1 MMETFLKRMSRY
13 TGLLR
18 ISNELTPHKLS
29 IMLYHGFCES
39 KNRGEY
45 TLHSEFMPICEFEQH
60 LKVYLKYGTP
70 ISLETLLCKERLP
83 PSPIVVTIDDGYANN
98 YDLGFPVLKKYNFPA
113 TIFLTTGFIDRKLF
127 LWTDWLEFIAAN
139 ASNVD
144 IKMELNKEVISFNLG
159 APPLRNIFI
168 ERLKS
173 ILKNMPINKIE
184 SFLYELQEM
193 LKVKYDW
200 EKIPETLQPLTWRQ
214 IREMRKT
221 GLISFGGHTV
231 SHAILSKCDQE
242 EQNFEMVESKARI
255 EKELNEECLILA
267 YPNGKA
273 NDFTEETIR
282 LAKKANYRI
291 AVTTNSGYENSK
303 EYDRYKLKRWG
314 TDLFGKGDLEFL
326 ISGGSLLTGA
336 VRRRFLATY

>member
-1 MMETFLKRMSRY
+1 MQ
-13 TGLLR
+13 R

-39 KNRGEY
+39 KNKGER
-45 TLHSEFMPICEFEQH
+45 TLYSEFMPISEFEQH

-70 ISLETLLCKERLP
+70 ISLKDLLCKERLP

-98 YDLGFPVLKKYNFPA
+98 YDFGFPVLKKYNFPA
-113 TIFLTTGFIDRKLF
+113 TLFLTTGFIDRRVF
-127 LWTDWLEFIAAN
+127 LWTDWLEFIAVN

-144 IKMELNKEVISFNLG
+144 INIELNKEALSFNLRE
-159 APPLRNIFI
+159 PQVRNTVVNQ
-168 ERLKS
+168 LKS
-173 ILKNMPINKIE
+173 ILKNMPINKIK

-193 LKVKYDW
+193 SKVKYDW
-200 EKIPETLQPLTWRQ
+200 ERIPEELQPLTWKQ
-214 IREMRKT
+214 IREMKKS

-231 SHAILSKCDQE
+231 SHAILSKCNKE
-242 EQNFEMVESKARI
+242 EQHFEIVESKERI

-267 YPNGKA
+267 YPNGKE

-291 AVTTNSGYENSK
+291 AVTTNSGYENSN
-303 EYDRYKLKRWG
+303 EYDSYKLKRWG
-314 TDLFGKGDLEFL
+314 TDLLSKEDLEFL
-326 ISGGSLLTGA
+326 ISGGSLLTGV
-336 VRRRFLATY
+336 VRRRFLSTY

>member
-1 MMETFLKRMSRY
+1 METFLKRMSRY

-39 KNRGEY
+39 KDKGEW
-45 TLHSEFMPICEFEQH
+45 TPNSEFMPISKFEQD

-70 ISLETLLCKERLP
+70 ISLKDLLYKERLP
-83 PSPIVVTIDDGYANN
+83 RSPIAVTIDDGYANN
-98 YDLGFPVLKKYNFPA
+98 YNLGFPVLKKYNFPA
-113 TIFLTTGFIDRKLF
+113 TIFLTTGFIDRRQF

-139 ASNVD
+139 ASNVN
-144 IKMELNKEVISFNLG
+144 IKIELNKEVISFNLG
-159 APPLRNIFI
+159 EPQGRNNVVKH
-168 ERLKS
+168 LKS
-173 ILKNMPINKIE
+173 ILKNMPLIKIK

-193 LKVKYDW
+193 SKVKYDW
-200 EKIPETLQPLTWRQ
+200 ERIPEKLQPLTWKQ
-214 IREMRKT
+214 IREMKKS

-231 SHAILSKCDQE
+231 SHAILSKCNKE
-242 EQNFEMVESKARI
+242 EQEFEIAESKARI

-267 YPNGKA
+267 YPNGKE

-291 AVTTNSGYENSK
+291 AVTTNSGYENLN
-303 EYDRYKLKRWG
+303 EYDSFKLKRWG
-314 TDLFGKGDLEFL
+314 TDLFSKGDLEFL
-326 ISGGSLLTGA
+326 VSGGSLLTGA
-336 VRRRFLATY
+336 VRKRFLSTY

>member
-1 MMETFLKRMSRY
+1 MKTFLKRMSRY

-39 KNRGEY
+39 KSKGEY
-45 TLHSEFMPICEFEQH
+45 TLHSEFMPIREFEQH

-98 YDLGFPVLKKYNFPA
+98 YGLGFPVLKKYNFPA
-113 TIFLTTGFIDRKLF
+113 TIFLTTGFIDRRLF

-144 IKMELNKEVISFNLG
+144 IKIELNKEVISFNLG
-159 APPLRNIFI
+159 APPLRNMVI

-193 LKVKYDW
+193 LNVKYDW

-214 IREMRKT
+214 IREMRKSR
-221 GLISFGGHTV
+221 LISFGGHTV
-231 SHAILSKCDQE
+231 SHAILSKCNQE

-267 YPNGKA
+267 YPNGKV

-291 AVTTNSGYENSK
+291 AVTTNSGYENSNG
-303 EYDRYKLKRWG
+303 YDSYKLKRWG
-314 TDLFGKGDLEFL
+314 TDLFSKGDLEFL
-326 ISGGSLLTGA
+326 VSGGSLLMGA
-336 VRRRFLATY
+336 VRRRFLTTY

>member
-1 MMETFLKRMSRY
+1 MKTFSKRMSRY

-29 IMLYHGFCES
+29 IMLYHGFCEGNNGGEWTLDS
-39 KNRGEY
+39 K
-45 TLHSEFMPICEFEQH
+45 FMPIGVFEQH

-70 ISLETLLCKERLP
+70 ISLSDLLSKKRLP
-83 PSPIVVTIDDGYANN
+83 SSPIVVTMDDGYANN

-113 TIFLTTGFIDRKLF
+113 TLFLTTGFIDRRLF

-144 IKMELNKEVISFNLG
+144 IRIELNEEVISFNLG
-159 APPLRNIFI
+159 EPQGRNNVVQQ
-168 ERLKS
+168 LKS
-173 ILKNMPINKIE
+173 ILKNMPMNKIK

-193 LKVKYDW
+193 SKVKYDW
-200 EKIPETLQPLTWRQ
+200 EKIPDKLQPLTWKQ
-214 IREMRKT
+214 IKEMKES

-231 SHAILSKCDQE
+231 SHAILSKCNKE
-242 EQNFEMVESKARI
+242 EQDFEIVESKARI

-267 YPNGKA
+267 YPNGKE

-282 LAKKANYRI
+282 LAKKANYRM
-291 AVTTNSGYENSK
+291 AVTTNSGYENSN
-303 EYDRYKLKRWG
+303 EYDSYKLRRWG
-314 TDLFGKGDLEFL
+314 TDLFTREDLEFL
-326 ISGGSLLTGA
+326 VSGGSLLTGA
-336 VRRRFLATY
+336 VRRRF